1 MTGRACSA
9 ENNLPDFRCRASF
22 AKMKT
27 KTIVLAVLFV
37 LSSWVSSSSA
47 CICLQESAGVTQFHT
62 ADFLHPVSDDLC
74 QDCGHSTN
82 CCFAQNSPAIAGD
95 VSQVWNPSE
104 LNCSGGIPT
113 ATYQSVQLHKALTS
127 SHGNRAPPP
136 WITQQTSV
144 SLHRLLLI

>member
-1 MTGRACSA
+1 MICQTLGV
-9 ENNLPDFRCRASF
+9 EPVF

-27 KTIVLAVLFV
+27 KTIFLVVLFL

-47 CICLQESAGVTQFHT
+47 CVCEQASATITQLQS
-62 ADFLHPVSDDLC
+62 ADFLLPVADDLC

-82 CCFAQNSPAIAGD
+82 CCFTQNSPAIAGD
-95 VSQVWNPSE
+95 ISQVWNPSE
-104 LNCSGGIPT
+104 LDRGGSIPAATHQSIQWRETLT
-113 ATYQSVQLHKALTS
+113 A

-136 WITQQTSV
+136 WITQQTPV